1 MYILTKVLFMA
12 QYQINIISAANSL
25 AGHLAFILVLSDVPV
40 QYFCHMQ
47 NSECHTGVFVENA

>member
-1 MYILTKVLFMA
+1 MA